1 VKRGT
6 KIVALICLWTIP
18 ALIFFLA
25 FHYGWHSVWHALGV
39 HPVSPPFMDLRS
51 IAAGVQTLQHGGNP
65 LVINTFEALQ
75 RPLNYPKVWL
85 YIFSFLGIQD
95 QNVMMV
101 ALLFCALYLLCI
113 SKLIFQAKSSLE
125 CLTVLLAGL
134 SVAPLIGFERGNIDL
149 VVFAIAFLDAF
160 CQVKH
165 SECGCS

>member
-1 VKRGT
+1 MQGQGNHCATRVFSELLALLTIRYFVNSRDNLRARRVRRRKFVKRGT

-25 FHYGWHSVWHALGV
+25 FHYGWHSVWHTLGV

-85 YIFSFLGIQD
+85 YIFSFLGIHD
-95 QNVMMV
+95 QNVMMG
-101 ALLFCALYLLCI
+101 ALLVCALYLACI
-113 SKLIFQAKSSLE
+113 
-125 CLTVLLAGL
+125 
-134 SVAPLIGFERGNIDL
+134 
-149 VVFAIAFLDAF
+149 
-160 CQVKH
+160 
-165 SECGCS
+165 